1 METHDGHFV
10 QLRADREGIWFEMNT
25 DTGERAE
32 GWLGWREFHEA
43 YLKWL
48 SEHSEKNELEELENE
63 LRRTGLG

>member
-1 METHDGHFV
+1 MITHDSHFV
-10 QLRADREGIWFEMNT
+10 NLRADREGIWCDLET

-32 GWLGWREFHEA
+32 GCLAWREFHEA